1 MLLTPPSR
9 ATFII
14 AIVLAIIALLVQYA
28 SARIPMASGHAFE
41 TLLLAFIVLVAGN
54 PGTFSRPQALDLTE
68 AGTRSRR
75 ETQTIRAGERP
86 ALFSFV
92 YRSSLS
98 SSLAQD
104 GR

>member
-28 SARIPMASGHAFE
+28 SARIPMASGHAFD

-54 PGTFSRPQALDLTE
+54 
-68 AGTRSRR
+68 
-75 ETQTIRAGERP
+75 
-86 ALFSFV
+86 LF
-92 YRSSLS
+92 R
-98 SSLAQD
+98 D
-104 GR
+104 I